1 MVSFDKGPPAAVA
14 RHLEKL
20 PDLPEDQR
28 HLFWWDWGP
37 VFYRGRLDRRS
48 RLVAIASDPGPT
60 ERVVGRTLVG
70 DAGQRV
76 QGFLERLGLTRS
88 YTLVNAF
95 PVAVHPSAVDE
106 ALPLLADPDQLAWRN
121 RFYDLV
127 TGRDVQAIVA
137 FGGNAQRALQLWESR
152 PDVPVFAVS
161 HPSNHNEES
170 LLRQWR
176 TAIPTLREIVT
187 PDPDGDAGGPNYG
200 DTFAESD
207 YRPIPR
213 HDLPFGLPD
222 WVGDDAWGR
231 RSRPRRNNAVERLR
245 TDQDHTLLWRAPTP
259 QQRERARQRDSG
271 ASL

>member
-1 MVSFDKGPPAAVA
+1 MVSFDKGPPAALA
-14 RHLEKL
+14 RHFEKL
-20 PDLPEDQR
+20 PDIPPECR
-28 HLFWWDWGP
+28 ELFWHDWGP

-48 RLVAIASDPGPT
+48 RLVGIASDPGPT
-60 ERVVGRTLVG
+60 ERIVGRTLVG

-95 PVAVHPSAVDE
+95 PVAVHPSDVRA

-127 TGRDVQAIVA
+127 TGPDVQAIVA
-137 FGGNAQRALQLWESR
+137 FGGNAKRALELWDTR
-152 PDVPVFAVS
+152 PDVPTFTVS
-161 HPSNHNEES
+161 HPSNHSEVS
-170 LLRQWR
+170 LLDQWR
-176 TAIPTLREIVT
+176 AAIPQLRAVVT
-187 PDPDGDAGGPNYG
+187 PDPDGVVTGPNYG
-200 DTFAESD
+200 TDFTEDD

-213 HDLPFGLPD
+213 ADLPFGLPD

-231 RSRPRRNNAVERLR
+231 LSRPKRHNAVERPR
-245 TDQDHTLLWRAPTP
+245 TDKEHTLMWRAPTP